1 MPGMQ
6 HELVIPLPLRGSET
20 KTLTQA
26 DLVVGVQVRICA
38 DNVCSLQVISLPN
51 FCAYAMKTNVAIAL
65 HSMKAAPLML
75 LRDTDLGVDDVC
87 LHPLQ
92 APPSTPPPGSPLSL
106 IVTSICHAAG
116 GSAR

>member
-1 MPGMQ
+1 MQ

-65 HSMKAAPLML
+65 HSMKTTPLML
-75 LRDTDLGVDDVC
+75 LRDTDLGVDYLC

-92 APPSTPPPGSPLSL
+92 APPSPPPPRSPLSL